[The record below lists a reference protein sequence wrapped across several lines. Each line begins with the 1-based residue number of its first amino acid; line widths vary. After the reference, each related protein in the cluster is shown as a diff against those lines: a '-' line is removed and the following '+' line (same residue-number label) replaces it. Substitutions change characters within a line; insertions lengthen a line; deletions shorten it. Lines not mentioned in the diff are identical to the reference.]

1 MVPPVLASG
10 RRFSVVYIIC
20 QRFKLYHKPR
30 PKRKGKRGHTR
41 GYTPLLESSKRRFYW
56 LICLLAQ
63 YLRNVGV
70 EGPNPFFSTN
80 FAGTLKAAF
89 TQ

>member
-1 MVPPVLASG
+1 M
-10 RRFSVVYIIC
+10 
-20 QRFKLYHKPR
+20 
-30 PKRKGKRGHTR
+30 
-41 GYTPLLESSKRRFYW
+41 LESSKRRFYW

-80 FAGTLKAAF
+80 FAGTSEAAF